1 MGVSVSVMKTILY
14 SEIPLGVSFRFFD
27 DLASAEK
34 FAAGREV
41 FFVAQLG
48 FYYVEDDDDKLR

>member
-1 MGVSVSVMKTILY
+1 MKTILY

-48 FYYVEDDDDKLR
+48 FYYVEDDDGKRIVG